1 MPTRTTLPLLAL
13 ILSCASACS
22 GNEPA
27 GPAGPPNASAA
38 LPAPTASAPPAPSAS
53 ATAQRGPLGGEGA
66 CGGLSCTVFA
76 TPADAF
82 AAVLATRPRML
93 AIGETHAQKGTEG
106 VESATSRFTKQL
118 LPKLA
123 GLSTDIVL
131 ELWIADGK
139 CGKKEQQA
147 AAAQKPVTESQAS
160 TNQNEFVTLGNATK
174 ALGIQP
180 HVLRP
185 TCEEYDR
192 IVGAGDNSVD
202 EMLTMI
208 ARKTEAMTRQLVS
221 RDDKLVL
228 AYGGAMHNDLVP
240 AAGRAPWS
248 FGPQMREA
256 TGGKYVE
263 LDIIVREYVRDTDS
277 WKSLPWYPH
286 FDRAKFPD
294 KALLYSP
301 SPQSYVLVFP
311 SSASSG

>member
-1 MPTRTTLPLLAL
+1 M
-13 ILSCASACS
+13 
-22 GNEPA
+22 
-27 GPAGPPNASAA
+27 
-38 LPAPTASAPPAPSAS
+38 
-53 ATAQRGPLGGEGA
+53 
-66 CGGLSCTVFA
+66 
-76 TPADAF
+76 
-82 AAVLATRPRML
+82 LATRPRML

-147 AAAQKPVTESQAS
+147 AAAQKPVTESQAT
-160 TNQNEFVTLGNATK
+160 TNQNEFVTLGNAAK
-174 ALGIQP
+174 AMGIQP

-192 IVGAGDNSVD
+192 IVAAGDSSVD
-202 EMLTMI
+202 QMLTMI
-208 ARKTEAMTRQLVS
+208 ARKTEVMTRQLLA
-221 RDDKLVL
+221 RDDKLVV
-228 AYGGAMHNDLVP
+228 AYGGAMHNDLAP
-240 AAGRAPWS
+240 ASGREPWS

-277 WKSLPWYPH
+277 WKALPWYAH
-286 FDRAKFPD
+286 FDRSKHVD
-294 KALLYSP
+294 KALLYNP
-301 SPQSYVLVFP
+301 APQSYVLVFP
-311 SSASSG
+311 ASG